1 MPHAASTSA
10 AAAIETTLIGG
21 YASSVEMLPD
31 TVLAQVRERFA
42 ERLDG
47 PVEARLYL
55 RPGSGRL
62 ILPAG
67 LGCATCD
74 DARKLI
80 TALAELDP
88 ERIAL
93 EVVDVTQ
100 VEAPGDVIDLP
111 FLTLGTPGADHRIR
125 FLGLP
130 AGFEFGMVVE
140 AVERLSGAAADLAPE
155 TVEALADLTD
165 PVEILVFTTPTCRY
179 CPAAVSLANRLALA
193 SPQVTAVTV
202 SANEFPRLSSAFGV
216 QGVPRTVVNRRGA
229 FVGAVPE
236 PAFVDAVLQLAGAR
250 TAVAEPVE
258 GASSAL

>member
-1 MPHAASTSA
+1 
-10 AAAIETTLIGG
+10 
-21 YASSVEMLPD
+21 MLPD

-42 ERLDG
+42 ERLAG
-47 PVEARLYL
+47 PVDARLYI

-67 LGCATCD
+67 MGCPTCD

-80 TALAELDP
+80 TAVAELDP
-88 ERIAL
+88 DRIRL
-93 EVVDVTQ
+93 ELVDVTQ
-100 VEAPGDVIDLP
+100 GEVADDVIDVP
-111 FLTLGTPGADHRIR
+111 FLTLGTPGESHRVR

-140 AVERLSGAAADLAPE
+140 AIERLSSAAAELAPE
-155 TVEALADLTD
+155 TADALAEIEDAI
-165 PVEILVFTTPTCRY
+165 EILVFTTPTCRY

-193 SPQVTAVTV
+193 SPQVTAITV
-202 SANEFPRLSSAFGV
+202 SANEFPQLSSAFGV

-236 PAFVDAVLQLAGAR
+236 PVFVDAVLQLAGVRQA
-250 TAVAEPVE
+250 AAADQPVE
-258 GASSAL
+258 GASTSL